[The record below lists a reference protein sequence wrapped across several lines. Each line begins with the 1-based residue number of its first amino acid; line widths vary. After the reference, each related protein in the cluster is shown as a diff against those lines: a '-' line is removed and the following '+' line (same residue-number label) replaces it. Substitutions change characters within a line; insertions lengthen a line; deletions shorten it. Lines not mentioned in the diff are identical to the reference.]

1 MLQSEVRSFTE
12 PGELAA
18 AIPNAEVEISVAA
31 PGPFAASI
39 TRICLHSLNMQRVW
53 KNRQCVSHVAPERDR
68 ACITFHT
75 ESGPSVIRGGT
86 EIAANNI
93 AVIAAGESFFQRT
106 VGPVCLGSMSLP
118 LEELRAASIT
128 IAGHDLMP
136 AVSHGVLT
144 PSSGATTTLR
154 KLHQAAVQLAKDAP
168 EMLAH
173 PQAARGLE
181 QVLLQAMVACLRTDD
196 VHEVKAGQRH
206 HRKIMQRFH
215 ATLAADPD
223 RPWYAL
229 EMAIAVG
236 ASLRSLS
243 ACCQEHLGMG
253 PMRFLMLRRMQLARR
268 ELREA
273 DPGTTTVTDVAT
285 RYGFW
290 QFGRFAGQYKL
301 RFGES
306 PSTTL
311 YGRVGKVAED
321 HHGLGIASR
330 SLTLAAGLIALALL
344 SVGARAQTAMQGP
357 APTINV
363 GDQDADSATAL
374 AKKLQNPIGD
384 LYSFPFQN
392 NANFNYG
399 PHSGTQDILNV
410 QPVIPI
416 HINEDWNVI
425 TRTILPLIWQP
436 SLQPAHTVPFGTG
449 PTTFSAFLSPHQ
461 SDQRMAVGRRPGRP
475 GADDQRQDPRFAC
488 LGRRSDWRAGLH
500 EGADGC
506 RRTGQQCVV
515 VWRHLGAGR
524 HKIQHVSDATIP
536 ELQFRRGMVCWQLAH
551 HHRELAHAPATTHGR
566 CQSARMW
573 AGSSRSAASCR

>member
-1 MLQSEVRSFTE
+1 
-12 PGELAA
+12 
-18 AIPNAEVEISVAA
+18 
-31 PGPFAASI
+31 
-39 TRICLHSLNMQRVW
+39 
-53 KNRQCVSHVAPERDR
+53 
-68 ACITFHT
+68 
-75 ESGPSVIRGGT
+75 
-86 EIAANNI
+86 
-93 AVIAAGESFFQRT
+93 
-106 VGPVCLGSMSLP
+106 
-118 LEELRAASIT
+118 
-128 IAGHDLMP
+128 
-136 AVSHGVLT
+136 
-144 PSSGATTTLR
+144 
-154 KLHQAAVQLAKDAP
+154 
-168 EMLAH
+168 MLAH

-449 PTTFSAFLSPHQ
+449 PTTFSAFLSPHNFTNGWLWGVGPVVQ
-461 SDQRMAVGRRPGRP
+461 VPTISDKTLGSPVWGGGPTGVVVYMTGPIVSGVLVNNVWSFGGTSLPGGTKYNTFLMQPFLNYNFGEGWYVGSSPVITANWLSSGNNAWTLPVGANVGRVIKIGGKLPVNI
-475 GADDQRQDPRFAC
+475 
-488 LGRRSDWRAGLH
+488 S
-500 EGADGC
+500 
-506 RRTGQQCVV
+506 
-515 VWRHLGAGR
+515 LGAYYNALRPQYG
-524 HKIQHVSDATIP
+524 ST
-536 ELQFRRGMVCWQLAH
+536 LQLRTQLT
-551 HHRELAHAPATTHGR
+551 LIF
-566 CQSARMW
+566 
-573 AGSSRSAASCR
+573 